1 MATIKRKQKN
11 GYLGNERLRAAG
23 TVIDLEQW
31 QLDEIRKCRKDYV
44 YFTENY
50 FHISSLDD
58 GEILFKMWP
67 PQKEFMD
74 TIHNNRRVISM
85 QSRQLGKT
93 SVLSAYVTWRALF
106 KPTRTIE
113 QIALLANKAAAAREI
128 LSRVQFAY
136 ERFPLWLQVGIRTFN
151 KGDIF
156 LENGSKIF
164 TAATSKQG
172 VRGRS
177 CSLVAVDEAAI
188 VQNQIAEEFFTA
200 MQPIISSG
208 KRTKFILTSTPL
220 GFNHFYH
227 RWQAADKW
235 DTKEKGTNGFIQ
247 HFVHWSQIPGRTQ
260 EWADA
265 EKKAIGALKFTQEYD
280 CKFLGS
286 SLTLL
291 DPNIIGSLKAST
303 PIIEN
308 QEGLRIFTPPVQM
321 VRDSNGKV
329 TQVPHLYFG
338 IVDVSRGI
346 GGDYSALTIID
357 VSVNPYKV
365 VATYRNNLVSPLLF
379 PTIIAKLGYD
389 YNEAFLLVE
398 INENGQ
404 QIADILYDELEYE
417 NLLTVV
423 KNGTRGQVLSSGFG
437 RNTGCQIGVK
447 TSTTVKR
454 LGCLAIK
461 TLIEEH
467 KLSPEDSNII
477 NEFTTFIQ
485 VRKSYE
491 ADQGYH
497 DDMVMTL
504 VLFGWLTTQQF
515 FKDLTNE
522 DLRDSIFK
530 NRITSINQNLTPY
543 IFVSQKEPE
552 VIVEDYGNRMYI
564 EESTDIDDIR
574 WLLGM

>member
-1 MATIKRKQKN
+1 MATPKRRNKN

-31 QLDEIRKCRKDYV
+31 QLDEIRKCRKDYI
-44 YFTENY
+44 YFIENY
-50 FHISSLDD
+50 FYISSLDD
-58 GEILFKMWP
+58 GEILFKMWE
-67 PQKEFMD
+67 PQKEFIH
-74 TIHNNRRVISM
+74 TIHKNRRVIGM

-93 SVLSAYVTWRALF
+93 SVLSAYITWRALF
-106 KPTRTIE
+106 KPTKTNE
-113 QIALLANKAAAAREI
+113 QIAILANKAPAAREVMARI
-128 LSRVQFAY
+128 QFAY
-136 ERFPLWLQVGIRTFN
+136 ERLPLWLQSGIRTWN
-151 KGDIF
+151 KGDIW
-156 LENGSKIF
+156 LENSSKVF

-188 VQNQIAEEFFTA
+188 IPANIADDFFTA
-200 MQPIISSG
+200 MQPVISSG
-208 KRTKFILTSTPL
+208 KRTKFVLTSTPL

-235 DTKEKGTNGFIQ
+235 DTKEKGTNGFVQFFI
-247 HFVHWSQIPGRTQ
+247 HWSQIPGRTQ

-265 EKKAIGALKFTQEYD
+265 ERKAIGDLKFNQEYD

-286 SLTLL
+286 SLTLI
-291 DPNIIGSLKAST
+291 DSNTIGKMRAAI
-303 PIIEN
+303 PILEN
-308 QEGLRIFTPPVQM
+308 SEGLKIFHPPVNM
-321 VRDSNGKV
+321 VKDADGKV
-329 TQVPHLYFG
+329 VQQPHIYFG
-338 IVDVSRGI
+338 IVDVSRGL
-346 GGDYSALTIID
+346 GGDYSAVSIID
-357 VSVNPYKV
+357 VSTNPYKV

-379 PTIIAKLGYD
+379 PSIIAKLGYD

-404 QIADILYDELEYE
+404 QIADILYDEMEYE
-417 NLLTVV
+417 NVLTVV
-423 KNGTRGQVLSSGFG
+423 KNGTRGQTLSSGFG
-437 RNTGCQIGVK
+437 KRTGIQLGVK
-447 TSTTVKR
+447 TSTQVKR

-461 TLIEEH
+461 TLIEEG
-467 KLSPEDSNII
+467 KLLPEDSEII
-477 NEFTTFIQ
+477 SEFTTFIQ
-485 VRKSYE
+485 VRKSFE

-504 VLFGWLTTQQF
+504 VLFGWLSTQQF